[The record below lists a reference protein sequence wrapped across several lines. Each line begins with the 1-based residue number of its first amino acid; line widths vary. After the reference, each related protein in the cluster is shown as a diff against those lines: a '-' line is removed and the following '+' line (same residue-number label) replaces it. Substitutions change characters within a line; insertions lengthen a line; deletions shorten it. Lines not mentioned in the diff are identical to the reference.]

1 MCHAYGAQ
9 FFCKTNPGFTVWARR
24 VLVLLS
30 AFLVLG
36 KVSAISLSAQE
47 EGRQMTMAEAVE
59 HALEQS
65 QLTAAGGTPFHLKA
79 HIAAAGRPSGEYS
92 ADVEEYWAGPE
103 KWRRTVE
110 SAGFSQTLVVNGG
123 KLSEKLTGDYYPF
136 WLHDLVTAIF
146 DPLPM
151 AEQLKRMRTNVE
163 IPQDSTRS
171 HSCVNMQSRVGVAPA
186 QNTVEYAFCFGGKLG
201 LLNAAI
207 TSGYRAQFADYQ
219 PFKGKMAARTISADF
234 APGLTIT
241 AKITELTELGDADE
255 GLFAVETPTPAAEQ
269 LKSSQVG
276 EDSARV
282 LAQSTP
288 PIVWPTVREGS
299 TSGVL
304 SLYIST
310 DRSGRVREAWP
321 AGSDNPQMTE
331 AAREQVLRWQYKPY
345 MNAGASQMEAVLTFA
360 FNTRIENPVPV
371 LKDAPARKLATRIVP
386 PVLARGKAPRGTRF
400 TLRVS
405 VDETG
410 KVQSV
415 LNPDNIAPAL
425 WSAGSAA
432 LRKWRF
438 RPYMNHGKPDRFYA
452 DITLQAP

>member
-1 MCHAYGAQ
+1 MPYPTIFRGTG
-9 FFCKTNPGFTVWARR
+9 KG
-24 VLVLLS
+24 LYLLLLLCAS
-30 AFLVLG
+30 SVPAL
-36 KVSAISLSAQE
+36 AAQE
-47 EGRQMTMAEAVE
+47 ESKQMTMGEAVD

-65 QLTAAGGTPFHLKA
+65 KLTVAGGTPFHLKA
-79 HIAAAGRPSGEYS
+79 HIAAVGHPRAEYS
-92 ADVEEYWAGPE
+92 ADVEEYWAGPG
-103 KWRRTVE
+103 KWRRRVE
-110 SAGFSQTLVVNGG
+110 SAEFSQTLIANGG
-123 KLSEKLTGDYYPF
+123 QLSEKLTGDYYPF
-136 WLHDLVTAIF
+136 WLQDLVTAIF

-163 IPQDSTRS
+163 IPQDSTKS
-171 HSCVNMQSRVGVAPA
+171 HACVNMQSRVGVAPA

-207 TSGYRAQFADYQ
+207 TSGYRAHFADYR
-219 PFKGKMAARTISADF
+219 PFKDRMVARTISADF
-234 APGLTIT
+234 APGLTIV
-241 AKITELTELGDADE
+241 AKVTELAELGNPE
-255 GLFAVETPTPAAEQ
+255 ESSFVVETPTPAAEQ

-282 LAQSTP
+282 LALNTP

-310 DRSGRVREAWP
+310 DRGGRVREAWP
-321 AGSDNPQMTE
+321 AGSDNPQMTD

-345 MNAGASQMEAVLTFA
+345 MNGGTSQMEAVLTFA

-386 PVLARGKAPRGTRF
+386 PVIVPGKAPRGTRF
-400 TLRVS
+400 ILRVS

-410 KVQSV
+410 TVQNV
-415 LNPDNIAPAL
+415 LNLNKVAPAL
-425 WSAGSAA
+425 WAGGAAA
-432 LRKWRF
+432 LKQWRF
-438 RPYMNHGKPDRFYA
+438 RPYLNQGKPDRFYA
-452 DITLQAP
+452 DIVLRVP